1 MHIGDQHNRFQNF
14 GLVDKATFPEILE
27 NLEFESG
34 LIKEVHQLLANQ
46 WDVLES
52 LSILQQLREWFFVQ
66 IVAPSIE
73 LCLAGCLDDLW
84 KYFTTNDDTV
94 SGFETIEEV

>member
-1 MHIGDQHNRFQNF
+1 MHIGGQHNRFH
-14 GLVDKATFPEILE
+14 GLVDNSTFLEILE
-27 NLEFESG
+27 ELEFKSE

-73 LCLAGCLDDLW
+73 LCLAWCLDNLW
-84 KYFTTNDDTV
+84 ESVTTNDDIV
-94 SGFETIEEV
+94 SRFR